1 MHGNV
6 LLSNGFKA
14 LGQVDLYG
22 AKIGGQLFCTNGH
35 FSDPGRYSLRLRLAT
50 IGGEAAL
57 DDGFSSDG
65 VVDLVWSKI
74 NGD

>member
-1 MHGNV
+1 
-6 LLSNGFKA
+6 
-14 LGQVDLYG
+14 
-22 AKIGGQLFCTNGH
+22 
-35 FSDPGRYSLRLRLAT
+35 LAS

-57 DDGFSSDG
+57 DEGFSSDG